1 MKKRKYY
8 PGVLACAAA
17 LTVASA
23 GIGQAWSYF
32 TTYAEASGGYTI
44 HLGDRTEI
52 TETFTEWTKHVVI
65 ANEES
70 SEPVYIRVRAFCGS
84 QYTITYSGE
93 GWTQGSDGY
102 YYYNSAVDGG
112 GATGALDLK
121 IENIPETPEDKA
133 SFNVIV
139 IYEST
144 SVKHH
149 EDGSAYTIEE
159 TDWSELLDTGNT
171 ESTGTPKETESGQD
185 AGSTPA
191 GSEGGDTTEGGDA
204 S

>member
-1 MKKRKYY
+1 MKKKRHY
-8 PGVLACAAA
+8 PGVLALAAVA
-17 LTVASA
+17 VVASA
-23 GIGQAWSYF
+23 GIGTTWSYF
-32 TTYAEASGGYTI
+32 TTYTEAAGGYTI
-44 HLGDRTEI
+44 SLGDRTEI
-52 TETFTEWTKHVVI
+52 TERFTEWTKHLTI
-65 ANEES
+65 ANEPDS
-70 SEPVYIRVRAFCGS
+70 QPVYIRAKAFCGS

-185 AGSTPA
+185 AESTPA